1 VFTRNRSMHIERGEP
16 KCSGGASCSCS
27 TTGPRHITLLT
38 NLMSS
43 HIAPFLIADFNMLST
58 VVIVL
63 TLVVAVYGH
72 ECKDF
77 KLSAADQSVIDMI
90 EHYLHTSRKNDNTL
104 SNTFKYIN
112 T

>member
-1 VFTRNRSMHIERGEP
+1 MP
-16 KCSGGASCSCS
+16 KNENPKQLGGKTNKRTCLLDWS
-27 TTGPRHITLLT
+27 RHVTLLT

-43 HIAPFLIADFNMLST
+43 NIAPFLIADFNMLST

-72 ECKDF
+72 ACKDF

-90 EHYLHTSRKNDNTL
+90 EHYLHTSRKTEYSGNKL
-104 SNTFKYIN
+104 SKTFKYIN